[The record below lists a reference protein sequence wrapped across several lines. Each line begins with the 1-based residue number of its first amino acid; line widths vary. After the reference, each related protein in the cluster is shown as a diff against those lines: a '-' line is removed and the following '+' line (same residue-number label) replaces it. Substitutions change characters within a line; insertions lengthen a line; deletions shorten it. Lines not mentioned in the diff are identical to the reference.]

1 LSDTNNEETK
11 KQSAE
16 EVARQKN
23 PATDC
28 SNPRRKKGE
37 AAEAMQSRKTPRRGG
52 RQQPHH
58 SLKKIQEVP
67 HDGGAISPKDA

>member
-1 LSDTNNEETK
+1 LFKPQK
-11 KQSAE
+11 K
-16 EVARQKN
+16 
-23 PATDC
+23 
-28 SNPRRKKGE
+28 E